1 MNFTYSLLI
10 TNVLVAVVICFST
23 LNAEAQT
30 KHALLI
36 GISDYGNAREYQGK
50 WSDINGAND
59 VALLSPLLTKQ
70 GYKVRT
76 IADAHATYA
85 NIISALKKVVKE
97 SRKGDMVYLHF
108 SMHGQPFEDL
118 NDDETDGWD
127 EALIPVDAQMRYVKG
142 KYEGRKHLLDDELKR
157 YIAQIRYRLG
167 STGQL
172 YVVLD
177 ACHAGTLSRGDEHI
191 RGVKEG
197 FSRSGKVYRPD
208 RNKEKNDY
216 FKIKTSAGQSPVVFL
231 EACRSYQRNMEV
243 FDKHSKKWYGS
254 LSYYVAKAME
264 KYKIDE
270 SGEWVKVVKAGM
282 CSDRRLRHQNMVIE
296 TSDKNRNGK

>member
-97 SRKGDMVYLHF
+97 SRKGY
-108 SMHGQPFEDL
+108 
-118 NDDETDGWD
+118 
-127 EALIPVDAQMRYVKG
+127 
-142 KYEGRKHLLDDELKR
+142 
-157 YIAQIRYRLG
+157 
-167 STGQL
+167 
-172 YVVLD
+172 
-177 ACHAGTLSRGDEHI
+177 
-191 RGVKEG
+191 GV
-197 FSRSGKVYRPD
+197 
-208 RNKEKNDY
+208 
-216 FKIKTSAGQSPVVFL
+216 SAFFYAWSAF
-231 EACRSYQRNMEV
+231 
-243 FDKHSKKWYGS
+243 
-254 LSYYVAKAME
+254 
-264 KYKIDE
+264 
-270 SGEWVKVVKAGM
+270 
-282 CSDRRLRHQNMVIE
+282 
-296 TSDKNRNGK
+296 